1 MSFSEVLQAITT
13 IGFPIVAC
21 IGIAIFFNKINENYR
36 LDIKEINA
44 LHHDEMK
51 NMTEAVN
58 NNTLA
63 LQKLTDSFQK
73 GGDDRDK

>member
-36 LDIKEINA
+36 MDIKEINA
-44 LHHDEMK
+44 LHHDEMM

>member
-36 LDIKEINA
+36 MDIKEINA

-63 LQKLTDSFQK
+63 LQKLTDSFRRD
-73 GGDDRDK
+73 GDT

>member
-36 LDIKEINA
+36 MDIKEINA

-58 NNTLA
+58 NNTLE

>member
-36 LDIKEINA
+36 MDIKEINA